1 MVVFAGSIQAEVTS
15 PIVAQPSTAISGRET
30 WPATLVTVRVLICPD
45 KFAGTL
51 SAPSVAAA
59 VASGWTGADEL
70 VQRPLSD
77 GGPGFVEVLG
87 EALGGTLL
95 PVETVDPLG
104 RPVRGEVLLAGTT
117 AYIESAQACGLH
129 LLTREE
135 RDPNTTTSYGL
146 GLLMTAAVEAGAA
159 ELVIGLGGSAVNDGG
174 AGMLAALGAAPVD
187 AAGYA
192 LPYGGVHLSTAAA
205 LGGVPRLRDA
215 RITIATD
222 VDNPLTGLHGASK
235 VYGPQKGAT
244 EEDVFRLDAA
254 LEQFAGVLEQAFGV
268 TDLEVAP
275 GGGAAGGIG
284 AALIALGAR
293 VTSGIGLVGTLI
305 GLEKE
310 LDAADLVITGEGSFD
325 HQSLRGKVVAG
336 IAHGA
341 RDRGLPCV
349 VVCGRNE
356 TGYREAAAAG
366 VTETLSL
373 TEHFKSE
380 ETALAEP
387 ARGLRELAEHLSRQ
401 WSR

>member
-1 MVVFAGSIQAEVTS
+1 M
-15 PIVAQPSTAISGRET
+15 
-30 WPATLVTVRVLICPD
+30 VRVLICPD

-51 SAPSVAAA
+51 SAPDVASAVAA
-59 VASGWTGADEL
+59 GWAGDDLL
-70 VQRPLSD
+70 VRRPLAD
-77 GGPGFVEVLG
+77 GGPGFVEVLAG
-87 EALGGTLL
+87 SLDGRLL

-104 RPVRGEVLLAGTT
+104 RPARGEVLMVGRT

-129 LLTREE
+129 LLTKQE
-135 RDPNTTTSYGL
+135 RNPNTTTSYGL
-146 GLLMTAAVEAGAA
+146 GLLMMAAVEAGAA

-174 AGMLAALGAAPVD
+174 AGMLAALGAAPIDV
-187 AAGYA
+187 AGHA
-192 LPYGGVHLSTAAA
+192 LPYGGMFLNSAVA
-205 LGGVPRLRDA
+205 LEGQPRLRQA
-215 RITIATD
+215 RIVAATD

-254 LEQFAGVLEQAFGV
+254 LEQFAGVLERAFGI

-284 AALIALGAR
+284 AALNALGGR
-293 VTSGIGLVGTLI
+293 VTSGIGLVGALI

-336 IAHGA
+336 IAQAA

-356 TGYREAAAAG
+356 TGYREAASAG

-373 TEHFKSE
+373 TEHFGSE

-387 ARGLRELAEHLSRQ
+387 ARGLRELAERLSGQ
-401 WSR
+401 WSRQ